1 MRKLFLTFAFLNA
14 LFQLRAQNSEQ
25 INLLKAPA
33 SPVAQLLNFA
43 PSAIERP
50 TDLSSLWLS
59 VKNSSSDLT
68 KLPNC
73 YAVDLSLAEITK
85 SSDLA
90 LTSLKSKNEGD
101 VLWQSLVIST
111 AIKQFQDSTTKKSYY
126 QTGSGVKISIIRA
139 PWSDNTNSEF
149 KDLKAAEDD
158 IVRLVTEVTAELKI
172 DSGVT
177 ALKVL
182 RQQAWDK
189 YGEQSPEYAKAN
201 ATFQTYIQKR
211 YSELKADKEA
221 SLAQTLKDKASK
233 FTLERKG
240 WSLDLAGGFTAS
252 FPTNML
258 SYSIANKAGV
268 WLTGGY
274 SGGNNAFSI
283 LGIARYLYQPDS
295 IYADSTGKIPTS
307 KINTFDAGTSVNYTS
322 KNGKFNFSVEAIYR
336 SVLNKNVVPSSWR
349 VVTNISYNVGT
360 NQQLAV
366 NFGRDFDGA
375 SETGGNLIAGI
386 NYVLGLGGGKAIK

>member
-1 MRKLFLTFAFLNA
+1 MRKLFLFFAFLTT
-14 LFQLRAQNSEQ
+14 LFRVRAQNSEQ

-59 VKNSSSDLT
+59 VKNSAGDLT

-90 LTSLKSKNEGD
+90 LSSLQSKDERD
-101 VLWQSLVIST
+101 VLWQSLVLST
-111 AIKQFQDSTTKKSYY
+111 AIKQFQDSSTKKSYY
-126 QTGSGVKISIIRA
+126 QTGFGVKVSIIRA
-139 PWSDNTNSEF
+139 PWSDNTSSAF
-149 KDLKAAEDD
+149 KELKAAEDD
-158 IVRLVTEVTAELKI
+158 IVKLVTDVTAELKA
-172 DSGVT
+172 DSGVV
-177 ALKVL
+177 ALFVL
-182 RQQAWDK
+182 RKQALEAHGQD
-189 YGEQSPEYAKAN
+189 SPEYAKAN
-201 ATFQTYIQKR
+201 ATYQTYYQKR
-211 YSELKADKEA
+211 YSELKADREA

-240 WSLDLAGGFTAS
+240 WFLDLAGGVTAS
-252 FPTNML
+252 FPTNTL
-258 SYSIANKAGV
+258 SYSIANKAGA

-274 SGGNNAFSI
+274 SGGNNALSV

-295 IYADSTGKIPTS
+295 IYADKTGKIPTS
-307 KINTFDAGTSVNYTS
+307 KMHTFDGGASVSYTS
-322 KNGKFNFSVEAIYR
+322 KNGKFNFSAEAIYR
-336 SVLNKNVVPSSWR
+336 SVLTKNVLPSSWR
-349 VVTNISYNVGT
+349 VVTNICYNVGA

-386 NYVLGLGGGKAIK
+386 NYVLGLGGAKGIK